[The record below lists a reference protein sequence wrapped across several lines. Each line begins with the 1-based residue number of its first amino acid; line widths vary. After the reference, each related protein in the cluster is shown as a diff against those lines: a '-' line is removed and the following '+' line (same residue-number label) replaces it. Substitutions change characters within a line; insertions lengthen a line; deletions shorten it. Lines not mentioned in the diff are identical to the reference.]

1 LGRRLGPGE
10 LLQLL
15 TEIGGRHE
23 NITPPLALDDQQP
36 ALHEV
41 EKIVPGRLVRDI
53 VAALM
58 RHDEVSRR
66 RLA

>member
-1 LGRRLGPGE
+1 LIQFLA
-10 LLQLL
+10 
-15 TEIGGRHE
+15 EIGGRHE
-23 NITPPLALDDQQP
+23 NITTPLALHDQQP

-41 EKIVPGRLVRDI
+41 EKIVPRRLVRDI

-58 RHDEVSRR
+58 RHDEVPRR